1 MVNLVKS
8 TTDKSDKNRWATTWE
23 CFERAQELFGAKF
36 ILDVA
41 AEVETSK
48 CDNFFGPP
56 NYEYVEP
63 MIGTKEYWDDPVC
76 TGIDA
81 LLPNNKWDCLWWC
94 NPPFDLKREFI
105 TKAIE
110 QSKLGHSGM
119 MLLPYEPCTKW
130 FRELVMPNASAVYVP
145 DGRYNFL
152 ETDGVTRKSGVN
164 FPSCFVLFTP
174 HYNGGE
180 AKIINIAR

>member
-1 MVNLVKS
+1 MAHLVKS

-23 CFERAQELFGAKF
+23 CFERAQELFGAEF
-36 ILDVA
+36 AIDVA
-41 AEVETSK
+41 AEEETAK
-48 CDNFFGPP
+48 CKQFIGPP
-56 NYEYVEP
+56 KYSWNVRD
-63 MIGTKEYWDDPVC
+63 GVPVC
-76 TGIDA
+76 VGNDA
-81 LLPNNKWDCLWWC
+81 LALHSAWVDKWWL

-105 TKAIE
+105 NKAIE
-110 QSKLGHSGM
+110 QSRLGHSGM

-130 FRELVMPNASAVYVP
+130 FRELVVPHATAIYVP

-152 ETDGVTRKSGVN
+152 ESDGITKKTGVN

-180 AKIINIAR
+180 ARVINVER